1 VDVSP
6 KTAAAALIARLSSPS
21 AAIRQVAATAIRQ
34 TGDRRAIKPLRA
46 LLNDSNPAVR
56 EQAKMSLQFLD
67 R

>member
-1 VDVSP
+1 VSP
-6 KTAAAALIARLSSPS
+6 TTAADELIARLSSPS

-46 LLNDSNPAVR
+46 LLKDADEAVR
-56 EQAKMSLQFLD
+56 QQAKMSLQFLD